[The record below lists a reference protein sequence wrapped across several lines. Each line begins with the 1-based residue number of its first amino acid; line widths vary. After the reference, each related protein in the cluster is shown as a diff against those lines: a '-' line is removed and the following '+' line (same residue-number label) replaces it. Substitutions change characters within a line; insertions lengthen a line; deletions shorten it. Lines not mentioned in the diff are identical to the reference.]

1 MSLNPCSKNIAR
13 LRIQELQL
21 APEKIDIFLE
31 ELDKFVSK
39 RLYASYIRRF
49 FGINPTETFKIIN
62 ALLDLGIIIP
72 KYQIKLGSNYL
83 PKSYNNLIEIPL
95 KIVDEETYETIHIN
109 FEKNV
114 FVFYKVIADE

>member
-1 MSLNPCSKNIAR
+1 M
-13 LRIQELQL
+13 RIQELQL